1 MGDTSPIP
9 APSDEQLEILTQ
21 IRIGRSWR
29 VHARRAI
36 IRRARSIRSQS
47 RVIPNEFVVTGRRPY
62 PRLFWELR
70 QLLEALVRNMEI
82 LRVEEQAMREVEEGI
97 WMDVLSAQ
105 TEQRGRLGLY
115 LRLAEGLRIHMC
127 KVHQLLTRGP

>member
-1 MGDTSPIP
+1 VGDTSPIP

-105 TEQRGRLGLY
+105 TEQ
-115 LRLAEGLRIHMC
+115 
-127 KVHQLLTRGP
+127 